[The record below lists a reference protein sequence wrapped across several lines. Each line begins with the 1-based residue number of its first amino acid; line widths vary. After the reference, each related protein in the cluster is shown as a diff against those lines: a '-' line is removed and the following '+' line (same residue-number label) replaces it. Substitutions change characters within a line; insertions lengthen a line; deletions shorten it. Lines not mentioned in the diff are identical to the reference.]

1 MIGVTERAKQELKRV
16 LSDKVDDPQ
25 AVLRLTAT
33 GEGKLGLGI
42 DIESPGDEVVEHE
55 GSKVLLVEKG
65 LASSLQGLTLDVQ
78 DTAEGPQLAIFKEPS
93 G

>member
-16 LSDKVDDPQ
+16 LSDNVDHPL

-33 GEGKLGLGI
+33 EEGKLGLGI
-42 DIESPGDEVVEHE
+42 DIESPDDEVVEYE

-78 DTAEGPQLAIFKEPS
+78 DTADGPQLAISNEPS